1 METQSAIGYVRVST
15 GAQAE
20 FGISL
25 DAQESRIR
33 QWCEANSRRLL
44 TIYRDEGLSGTRAD
58 NRPNLQRALS
68 RACKTRGAL
77 VVYSLSRLARSIS
90 DAVDISQRLGKANA
104 DLVVL
109 TQPID
114 TTTPSGRLYFH
125 MIAAFDQFTREQ
137 IAENTREALAYKRAK
152 GERVGNVPYGF
163 TIASDG
169 ATLEPNP
176 AEQPVVDLIATL
188 RESGQTLAQIRD
200 TLHFREIPNRRGNT
214 RWRLNTIS
222 DVAKRAA
229 DGR

>member
-1 METQSAIGYVRVST
+1 MKTETAIGYVRVST

-20 FGISL
+20 FGVSL

-44 TIYRDEGLSGTRAD
+44 TIYRDEGLSGKRAD

-68 RACKTRGAL
+68 RACNMRGAL
-77 VVYSLSRLARSIS
+77 VVYSLSRLARSIP
-90 DAVDISQRLGKANA
+90 DAVDISQRLGKASA

-125 MIAAFDQFTREQ
+125 LIAAFDQFTREQ
-137 IAENTREALAYKRAK
+137 IAENTREALAYKRSR

-163 TIASDG
+163 TLASDG
-169 ATLEPNP
+169 VTLEPNP
-176 AEQPVVDLIATL
+176 TEQPAVDLIVAL
-188 RESGQTLAQIRD
+188 RQGGQTLEQIREA
-200 TLHFREIPNRRGNT
+200 LRERGIPNRRGNLT
-214 RWRLNTIS
+214 WRLNTIS

-229 DGR
+229 NGQ